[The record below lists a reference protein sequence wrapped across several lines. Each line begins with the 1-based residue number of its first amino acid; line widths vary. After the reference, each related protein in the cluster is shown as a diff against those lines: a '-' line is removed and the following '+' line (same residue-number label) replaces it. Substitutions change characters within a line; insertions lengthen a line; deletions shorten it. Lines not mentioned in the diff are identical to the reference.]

1 MRFADRD
8 ERRAGPQDEE
18 RHSGSRLVRLEGRKL
33 EPLIDEDVT
42 GFELERPVKN
52 QLRTLSKENAEGVG
66 QHLVM
71 AARLLGVDDDKALE
85 HAETAVRRAG
95 RVPAV
100 REAMGLVLY
109 RREEWAKALAEFRT
123 ARRLSG
129 SHHLLPFMVD
139 CERGL
144 GRLDKALE
152 LATSPDAQSLPQED
166 RIELLIVISGV
177 RRDLGQ
183 LEAAKV
189 ELEVPALR
197 QGMNRPWYARLA
209 YAYADALLA
218 LGDED
223 GAVEWFHRAAQSDKD
238 AETDA
243 DERLA
248 ELEGFTFTDLLEG
261 EEDDE
266 EADGAGAREAEAPR
280 ETPAAQPETEAEGPH
295 GDTAASTDTAEARH
309 DASRGG
315 AADLGAESPEAPKT
329 TPVPTPQEST
339 PTDEA
344 TGPREGGRR

>member
-8 ERRAGPQDEE
+8 GRRSGPQDEE

-42 GFELERPVKN
+42 GFELERSVKN

-100 REAMGLVLY
+100 REALGLVLY
-109 RREEWAKALAEFRT
+109 RRQEWAKALAEFRT

-166 RIELLIVISGV
+166 RIELLIVVSGV

-183 LEAAKV
+183 LDAAKV

-197 QGMNRPWYARLA
+197 HGMNRPWYARLA

-223 GAVEWFHRAAQSDKD
+223 GAVEWFHRAAQTDQEGK
-238 AETDA
+238 TDA

-248 ELEGFTFTDLLEG
+248 DLEGFTFTDLLEG
-261 EEDDE
+261 EEECE
-266 EADGAGAREAEAPR
+266 EEDGTGAREDGADHR
-280 ETPAAQPETEAEGPH
+280 KTPGGGTQTEAQDPRGAPAGTTEAGHGSQGREPARSDAGAGSTEEVDRGHATRDPGP
-295 GDTAASTDTAEARH
+295 G
-309 DASRGG
+309 
-315 AADLGAESPEAPKT
+315 
-329 TPVPTPQEST
+329 
-339 PTDEA
+339 DEA
-344 TGPREGGRR
+344 TGPRGGDGR